1 MSEPR
6 ILNDVGNEEKY
17 PKAPPAYVADD
28 AVGVPFGRLSTY
40 FNILMKNI
48 LISSAGQRVVLVK
61 IFKQTLKELGLDAKV
76 YASDKRPDLA
86 PACYVTDDSFRV
98 PCCNNEHYIDE
109 LLKLCEEKNI
119 GLIIPTIDP
128 ELMVFASNKKRFDDA
143 GIFIAVSDQ
152 NYIRICRDKRLT
164 ALYLPKIDIAVPK
177 PIDKHHPEFPMF
189 AKPYDGSRSVNT
201 HAIMNQDELT
211 REIMEDPKLIFM
223 EYVDK
228 NEYKEFTV
236 DMYYG
241 KDGRVKGIVPRE
253 RLKVREGEISKGI
266 TRKNYIVDF
275 LKERMG
281 YLEGVRGCIC
291 IQLFYRESD
300 NDIKGIEINPR
311 FGGGFPLS
319 YYAKANFVEYI
330 IREYLMG
337 QSIDYSDAWLD
348 RTLML
353 RYDDEVIVNDAQI

>member
-1 MSEPR
+1 M
-6 ILNDVGNEEKY
+6 
-17 PKAPPAYVADD
+17 
-28 AVGVPFGRLSTY
+28 
-40 FNILMKNI
+40 
-48 LISSAGQRVVLVK
+48 Q
-61 IFKQTLKELGLDAKV
+61 
-76 YASDKRPDLA
+76 PDLA
-86 PACYVTDDSFRV
+86 PACYVADECFKVPKCDDES
-98 PCCNNEHYIDE
+98 YIDD
-109 LLKLCEEKNI
+109 LFKLCVTKDI

-128 ELMVFASNKKRFDDA
+128 ELMVFASNKKRFEDA
-143 GIFIAVSDQ
+143 GIYFAEPDL

-164 ALYLPKIDIAVPK
+164 AAYLPKIGIAVPK
-177 PIDKHHPEFPMF
+177 MIDKYHPVFPMF

-201 HAIMNQDELT
+201 HAIMNLDELT
-211 REIMEDPKLIFM
+211 KEIQEDPKLIFM
-223 EYVDK
+223 EYIDK
-228 NEYKEFTV
+228 KEYREFTV

-253 RLKVREGEISKGI
+253 RLRVREGEICKGI

-319 YYAKANFVEYI
+319 YYAKANYVEYI

-337 QSIDYSDAWLD
+337 ETIDYSDAWLD
-348 RTLML
+348 RTMMF
-353 RYDDEVIVNDAQI
+353 RYDDEVIINDSHIKRG

>member
-1 MSEPR
+1 
-6 ILNDVGNEEKY
+6 
-17 PKAPPAYVADD
+17 
-28 AVGVPFGRLSTY
+28 
-40 FNILMKNI
+40 MKNL

-61 IFKQTLKELGLDAKV
+61 LFQQTIKQFGLEAKV
-76 YASDKRPDLA
+76 YATDMNPQLA
-86 PACYVTDDSFRV
+86 PACYVADDSFEL
-98 PCCNNEHYIDE
+98 PCCTDEHYVDR
-109 LLKLCEEKNI
+109 LFNLCKEKNI
-119 GLIIPTIDP
+119 GVIVPTIDP
-128 ELMVFASNKKRFDDA
+128 ELMVFASNRKRFEDA
-143 GIFIAVSDQ
+143 GIYFVEPDL

-164 ALYLPKIDIAVPK
+164 TVYLPKIGIPVPK
-177 PIDKHHPEFPMF
+177 PIDKHHPVFPMF
-189 AKPYDGSRSVNT
+189 AKPYDGSRSFNT

-211 REIMEDPKLIFM
+211 REILEDPKLIFM

-228 NEYKEFTV
+228 KEYKEFTV

-281 YLEGVRGCIC
+281 YLEGVRGSIC

-330 IREYLMG
+330 IREYMLG
-337 QSIDYSDAWLD
+337 ETIDYSDDWLD
-348 RTLML
+348 RTMML
-353 RYDDEVIVNDAQI
+353 RYDDEIIFNDAQG